1 MRSLEE
7 IVKANEKYEERLA
20 KLEVEKKP

>member
-20 KLEVEKKP
+20 KLEVEKKS